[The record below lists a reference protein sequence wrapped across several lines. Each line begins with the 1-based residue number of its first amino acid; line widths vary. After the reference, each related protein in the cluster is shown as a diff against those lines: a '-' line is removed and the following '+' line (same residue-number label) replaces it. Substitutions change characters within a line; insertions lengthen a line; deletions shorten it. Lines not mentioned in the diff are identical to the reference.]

1 LFSARLRKAAYAAS
15 LLPMRRLLPL
25 LLPVFAAAAPPNLVL
40 VVSDDQRPDTI
51 AALHGSHLR
60 TPNLDRLAARGT
72 VFTRAYAGYPICHVS
87 RAELLTGCTAF
98 RAYPNYPA
106 GPIDPALPQLAAT
119 LGTAGYRTWYSGKWH
134 NDGQPTQRGYGG
146 IRALYSSGGGR
157 GAAEPGLDARGHPRT
172 GYRGW
177 TFKDDAGQPDPA
189 GGVGLQPDNSRRIID
204 GALRALG
211 ESPPDRPF
219 FLHVNFAFPH
229 DPRQWPPDP
238 AHHHDPAT
246 TPLPRNF
253 APDHSFDH
261 GNRGG
266 RDEVLLPLPRTE
278 AAVRAEL
285 AVYHSMITDLDAQLG
300 RLLDALAADGRAT
313 IVVFTSDQGLALGSH
328 GLLGKQNCYE
338 HSIRSPLVIAGPG
351 LPQGRRSEALVLLRD
366 LHPTLCELAGVPVPA
381 SVQARSLLPV
391 LQGRTDRVHDRV
403 FAAYTD
409 TQRMVC
415 ETRYKLILYPQPNR
429 RQLFDLTADPDEL
442 RNLADDPAH
451 AAERERLE
459 TLLTDWRHTQ
469 GDPLHP

>member
-1 LFSARLRKAAYAAS
+1 
-15 LLPMRRLLPL
+15 MRRFLPL
-25 LLPVFAAAAPPNLVL
+25 LLPVFATALPPNLVL

-51 AALHGSHLR
+51 AALHGTHLR
-60 TPNLDRLAARGT
+60 TPNLDRLATRGT

-87 RAELLTGCTAF
+87 RAEILTGCTAF

-119 LGTAGYRTWYSGKWH
+119 LSAAGYRTWYSGKWH
-134 NDGQPTQRGYGG
+134 NDGQPTRRGYGG

-157 GAAEPGLDARGHPRT
+157 GITEPEIDARGHPRT

-177 TFKDDAGQPDPA
+177 TFKDDTGQPDPSK
-189 GGVGLQPDNSRRIID
+189 GVGLQPDNSRHIID
-204 GALRALG
+204 GALRALA

-229 DPRQWPPDP
+229 DPRLLPPDP
-238 AHHHDPAT
+238 AHHHDASK
-246 TPLPRNF
+246 TPLPGNF
-253 APDHSFDH
+253 APDHAFDH

-266 RDEVLLPLPRTE
+266 RDERLLPIPRTP

-300 RLLDALAADGRAT
+300 RLLNALETDGRDT
-313 IVVFTSDQGLALGSH
+313 VVVFISDQGLALGSH

-338 HSIRSPLVIAGPG
+338 HSIRSPLLIAGPG
-351 LPQGRRSEALVLLRD
+351 LPKGRHSSALVMLRD

-381 SVQARSLLPV
+381 SVQARSLLPL
-391 LQGRTDRVHDRV
+391 LQGRSERMHDHV
-403 FAAYTD
+403 FAAFTD

-415 ETRYKLILYPQPNR
+415 ETRYKLILYPQINR
-429 RQLFDLTADPDEL
+429 RQLFDLATDPDEL
-442 RNLADDPAH
+442 RDLAKDPAH
-451 AAERERLE
+451 AAERRRLE
-459 TLLTDWRHTQ
+459 DLLTDWRRAQ
-469 GDPLHP
+469 GDPLPP

>member
-1 LFSARLRKAAYAAS
+1 
-15 LLPMRRLLPL
+15 MRRLLPL

-415 ETRYKLILYPQPNR
+415 ETRYKLILYPQLNR

-459 TLLTDWRHTQ
+459 TLLTDWRRTQ

>member
-1 LFSARLRKAAYAAS
+1 
-15 LLPMRRLLPL
+15 MRRLLPL

>member
-119 LGTAGYRTWYSGKWH
+119 LGAAGYRTWYSGKWH